1 VINNTFVIKY
11 CVAFYRN
18 KSHSGKNMNYVK
30 CFGIYAAFAVNTA
43 FAQLP
48 DAATATTTPTPVSAA
63 APRRRAVAPENAY
76 HHIITVVP
84 IIGSGTHADPRRPL
98 YAPSARPSVSSR
110 ADILAFT
117 QLPSD
122 DGKFAIVEF
131 VAADRNALQQLM
143 SDKSL
148 VIFEKGKHS
157 QAEIEKEM
165 QKYRKKFK
173 LDVHTFSAVTR

>member
-1 VINNTFVIKY
+1 
-11 CVAFYRN
+11 
-18 KSHSGKNMNYVK
+18 
-30 CFGIYAAFAVNTA
+30 
-43 FAQLP
+43 
-48 DAATATTTPTPVSAA
+48 
-63 APRRRAVAPENAY
+63 
-76 HHIITVVP
+76 
-84 IIGSGTHADPRRPL
+84 
-98 YAPSARPSVSSR
+98 
-110 ADILAFT
+110 
-117 QLPSD
+117 
-122 DGKFAIVEF
+122 VEF